1 MKTLRFLA
9 VVILFVTC
17 LPVMKSQTVPEKAK
31 VIDYEALAQKLVN
44 QCAAVKEGEV
54 VLITGGIKDFELLE
68 DIAVNVSKAGAF
80 PLISVGSDRLTRRLF
95 TEVPEKYDSR
105 VPLLDMKLLDFT
117 NVVIG
122 VSYGEDPGLLAD
134 IPPDRLAAISKAFAP
149 VNDLAVKKSLRGVSL
164 GNGLYPTEALAK
176 QFGMTKN
183 ELSEIFWKGV
193 NTDYSKLEAKGK
205 EIKEVLKA
213 GKEVQIT
220 NVNGT
225 NLKVRIENRPVF
237 ASDGTTSAEDLT
249 GGLAA
254 KQVYLPAGEVFVTP
268 VPGTAEGIVVVDHD
282 FYQGKLIEGITLTFK
297 AGKLISMTAKSG
309 LEPIKALYDA
319 AGPGKEEFS
328 SIDIGINPDVKI
340 KPGSMLLTWIPSGML
355 TIGIG
360 SNIWAGGENNTPY
373 GYNFFMP
380 GSTVKVDGKVLIENG
395 VLIK

>member
-1 MKTLRFLA
+1 MKTLRFFA
-9 VVILFVTC
+9 VVIGFVTC
-17 LPVMKSQTVPEKAK
+17 LPVIESQTLPEKSK
-31 VIDYEALAQKLVN
+31 TVDYEALAQKLVN

-54 VLITGGIKDFELLE
+54 VLVSGGVKDIELLE
-68 DIAVNVSKAGAF
+68 DIAVNVSKVGAF
-80 PLISVGSDRLTRRLF
+80 PLIIVGSDRLTRKML
-95 TEVPEKYDSR
+95 TEVPEKYDSQF
-105 VPLLDMKLLDFT
+105 PILNMKLFDFT

-134 IPPDRLAAISKAFAP
+134 IPPDRIAEISKASAP
-149 VNDLAVKKSLRGVSL
+149 VNDLAVKRNIRQVSL

-183 ELSEIFWKGV
+183 ELSEIFWNGV

-205 EIKEVLKA
+205 ALKEMLKA

-220 NVNGT
+220 NTNGT
-225 NLKVRIENRPVF
+225 DLKVRIENRPVF

-254 KQVYLPAGEVFVTP
+254 MQVYLPAGEVFVTP
-268 VPGTAEGIVVVDHD
+268 VPGTAEGIVIVDHD
-282 FYQGKLIEGITLTFK
+282 YYQGKLIEDIKLTFK
-297 AGKLISMTAKSG
+297 EGKLISMTAKSG
-309 LEPIKALYDA
+309 LEPLKAMYDA

-328 SIDIGINPDVKI
+328 FIDIGINPDVKI
-340 KPGSMLLTWIPSGML
+340 KPGSMLLTWMPSGML

-360 SNIWAGGENNTPY
+360 NNIWAGGENKNPY

-380 GSTVKVDGKVLIENG
+380 GSTVKVDGQILAENG
-395 VLIK
+395 ALIK

>member
-1 MKTLRFLA
+1 MKTLRFLV

-17 LPVMKSQTVPEKAK
+17 LPLMKSQTVTEKAK

-44 QCAAVKEGEV
+44 QCAGVKEGEV
-54 VLITGGIKDFELLE
+54 VLISGGVKDIELLE
-68 DIAVNVSKAGAF
+68 DIAVNVSKLGAF
-80 PLISVGSDRLTRRLF
+80 PMISVGSDRLTRRMY
-95 TEVPEKYDSR
+95 TDVPAKYDSQY
-105 VPLLDMKLLDFT
+105 PLLTMKLLDFT

-134 IPPDRLAAISKAFAP
+134 IPPERFAAISEAGTPA
-149 VNDLAVKKSLRGVSL
+149 NDLAVKRNIRQVSL

-183 ELSEIFWKGV
+183 ELSEVFWNGV

-205 EIKEVLKA
+205 ALKELLKA

-220 NVNGT
+220 NTNGT
-225 NLKVRIENRPVF
+225 DLKVRIENRPVF
-237 ASDGTTSAEDLT
+237 ASDGTTSAEDLA

-254 KQVYLPAGEVFVTP
+254 MQVYLPAGEVFVTP
-268 VPGTAEGIVVVDHD
+268 VPGTAEGIVVVDQD

-297 AGKLISMTAKSG
+297 EGKLISMTAKSG
-309 LEPIKALYDA
+309 LEPLKAMYDA

-328 SIDIGINPDVKI
+328 LMDIGINPDVKI
-340 KPGSMLLTWIPSGML
+340 KPGSMLLTWMPSGML

-360 SNIWAGGENNTPY
+360 NNIWAGGENKNPY

-380 GSTVKVDGKVLIENG
+380 GSTVKVDGKILVENG
-395 VLIK
+395 ALIK

>member
-17 LPVMKSQTVPEKAK
+17 LPVIKSQTVPEKSKA
-31 VIDYEALAQKLVN
+31 VDYEALAQKLVN

-54 VLITGGIKDFELLE
+54 VLVSGGVKDIELLE
-68 DIAVNVSKAGAF
+68 DIAVNVSKVGAF
-80 PLISVGSDRLTRRLF
+80 PLIIVGSDRLTRKML
-95 TEVPEKYDSR
+95 TEVPEKYDSQF
-105 VPLLDMKLLDFT
+105 PILNMKLLDFT

-134 IPPDRLAAISKAFAP
+134 IPPDRIAEISKASAP
-149 VNDLAVKKSLRGVSL
+149 VNDLAVKRNIRQVSL

-193 NTDYSKLEAKGK
+193 NTDYSKLEAKGVALK
-205 EIKEVLKA
+205 ELLKA

-220 NVNGT
+220 NTNGT
-225 NLKVRIENRPVF
+225 DLKVRIENRPVF
-237 ASDGTTSAEDLT
+237 VSDGTTSAEDLT

-254 KQVYLPAGEVFVTP
+254 MQVYLPAGEVFVTP
-268 VPGTAEGIVVVDHD
+268 VPGTAEGIVIVDHD
-282 FYQGKLIEGITLTFK
+282 FYQGKLIEDIKLTFK

-309 LEPIKALYDA
+309 LEPLKAMYDA

-328 SIDIGINPDVKI
+328 FIDIGINPDVKI
-340 KPGSMLLTWIPSGML
+340 KPGSMLLTWMPSGML

-360 SNIWAGGENNTPY
+360 NNIWAGGENKKSIRIQFLHAREHCK
-373 GYNFFMP
+373 G
-380 GSTVKVDGKVLIENG
+380 
-395 VLIK
+395 

>member
-17 LPVMKSQTVPEKAK
+17 LPVMKSQTLPEKSKA
-31 VIDYEALAQKLVN
+31 VDYEALAQKLVN

-54 VLITGGIKDFELLE
+54 VLISGGVKDIELLE
-68 DIAVNVSKAGAF
+68 DIAVNVSKVGAF
-80 PLISVGSDRLTRRLF
+80 PLISVGSDRLTRKMY

-105 VPLLDMKLLDFT
+105 FPLLNMKLLDFT
-117 NVVIG
+117 NVVIN

-134 IPPDRLAAISKAFAP
+134 IPPDRIAEMSKASAP
-149 VNDLAVKKSLRGVSL
+149 MNDLAVKRNIRQVSL
-164 GNGLYPTEALAK
+164 GNGLYPAEALAK

-183 ELSEIFWKGV
+183 ELSEIFWNGV
-193 NTDYSKLEAKGK
+193 NTDYSKLESKGK
-205 EIKEVLKA
+205 ALKELLIA

-220 NVNGT
+220 NANGT
-225 NLKVRIENRPVF
+225 DLKVRIGNRPVF
-237 ASDGTTSAEDLT
+237 VSDGTNSAEDLT

-254 KQVYLPAGEVFVTP
+254 MQVYLPAGEVFVTP

-309 LEPIKALYDA
+309 LEPLKAMYDA

-328 SIDIGINPDVKI
+328 FIDIGINPDVKI
-340 KPGSMLLTWIPSGML
+340 KPGSMLLTWMPSGML

-360 SNIWAGGENNTPY
+360 NNIWAGGENKTPY

-380 GSTVKVDGKVLIENG
+380 VSTVKVDGKILVENG

>member
-1 MKTLRFLA
+1 MKTLRFLV

-17 LPVMKSQTVPEKAK
+17 LPLMKSQTVTEKAK

-44 QCAAVKEGEV
+44 QCAGVKEGEV
-54 VLITGGIKDFELLE
+54 VLISGGVKDIELLE
-68 DIAVNVSKAGAF
+68 DIAVNVSKLGAF
-80 PLISVGSDRLTRRLF
+80 PMISVGSDRLTRRMY
-95 TEVPEKYDSR
+95 TDVPAKYDSQY
-105 VPLLDMKLLDFT
+105 PLLAMKLLDFT

-134 IPPDRLAAISKAFAP
+134 IPPERFAAISEAGTPA
-149 VNDLAVKKSLRGVSL
+149 NDLAVKRNIRQVSL

-183 ELSEIFWKGV
+183 ELSEVFWNGV

-205 EIKEVLKA
+205 ALKELLKA

-220 NVNGT
+220 NTNGT
-225 NLKVRIENRPVF
+225 DLKVRIENRPVF
-237 ASDGTTSAEDLT
+237 VSDGITSAEDLA

-254 KQVYLPAGEVFVTP
+254 MQVYLPAGEVFVTP

-297 AGKLISMTAKSG
+297 EGKLISMTAKSG
-309 LEPIKALYDA
+309 LEPLKAMYDA

-328 SIDIGINPDVKI
+328 LMDIGINPDVKI
-340 KPGSMLLTWIPSGML
+340 KPGSMLLTWMPSGML

-360 SNIWAGGENNTPY
+360 NNIWAGGENKNPY

-380 GSTVKVDGKVLIENG
+380 GSTVKVDGKILVENG
-395 VLIK
+395 ALIK